1 MSSIK
6 TSSIVFVLVF
16 AAALFGIFLHAALP
30 ADYLS
35 EGTKEVVRL
44 GMALVSTMAALVLG
58 LLVASAK
65 SSYDSQN
72 TALVENAARIVHL
85 DRVLAHYGIE
95 TKETRELLRNTYAR
109 VLERMWAK
117 NRANSS
123 GLEAPSNEA
132 ELLIDKILKL
142 TPKDETQRALKDQ
155 AESIA
160 WGVSQTRWL
169 LYERQVVSVSTPF
182 LVTLVFWLMA
192 IFASFGLFAPQNLA
206 VIVCLFISAA
216 SVSGAILMILE
227 MYSPYRGLMQIS
239 SAPLRAALA
248 QLGR

>member
-6 TSSIVFVLVF
+6 ISAIVFVLVF
-16 AAALFGIFLHAALP
+16 GSALVGIFLHAALP
-30 ADYLS
+30 EDYLRES
-35 EGTKEVVRL
+35 TKEVVRL

-65 SSYDSQN
+65 SSYDTQN
-72 TALVENAARIVHL
+72 TTLVENAARVVLL
-85 DRVLAHYGIE
+85 DRVLAHYGPE

-109 VLERMWAK
+109 ILERMWSK
-117 NRANSS
+117 DRANSS
-123 GLEAPSNEA
+123 GLEAPSTEV

-142 TPKDETQRALKDQ
+142 SPKDETQRALKTQ
-155 AESIA
+155 AECIG
-160 WGVSQTRWL
+160 WVIGQTRWL
-169 LYERQVVSVSTPF
+169 LYERQVVSISTP
-182 LVTLVFWLMA
+182 LLATLVSWLMA
-192 IFASFGLFAPQNLA
+192 IFASFGLFAQANTA
-206 VIVCLFISAA
+206 VVICIFISAA

>member
-1 MSSIK
+1 MSSLKI
-6 TSSIVFVLVF
+6 SSIVFVLILGGG
-16 AAALFGIFLHAALP
+16 LFGIFLHAALP
-30 ADYLS
+30 EDYLS

-65 SSYDSQN
+65 NSYDTQN
-72 TALVENAARIVHL
+72 TTLVENAARVVLL
-85 DRVLAHYGIE
+85 DRVLAHYGTE
-95 TKETRELLRNTYAR
+95 TKETRELLRTTYAG

-117 NRANSS
+117 NQANSV
-123 GLEAPSNEA
+123 GLEAPSNEV

-142 TPKDETQRALKDQ
+142 SPKNETQRALKTQ
-155 AESIA
+155 AESVA
-160 WGVSQTRWL
+160 WVVGQTRWL
-169 LYERQVVSVSTPF
+169 LYERQVVSISIPL

-192 IFASFGLFAPQNLA
+192 IFASFGLFAPQNSA
-206 VIVCLFISAA
+206 VVVCLFISAA